1 MESFIINVWQQYLFR
16 QMRPIIITFFLLTIL
31 LNRVTGQITQEND
44 STKLRVTI
52 EKVDT
57 IKKGKEE
64 DGKVNA
70 LTENCDCSTSENQK
84 GIFDYLAGLLTP
96 TIALMALWIAREQ
109 WIVQRYK
116 AKFDLFERRM
126 KIYENIREVLV
137 HVLGD
142 GSLKSVNMAD
152 FYMHVRHSKFL
163 FDKKTRDYIEQI
175 EEKVIELYKSNV
187 FLYGDAR
194 LPVGDERTRVAE
206 NNSATVLWLAEQ
218 IKVFDDKFS
227 SFMEIN
233 RI

>member
-1 MESFIINVWQQYLFR
+1 M
-16 QMRPIIITFFLLTIL
+16 TALLTSI
-31 LNRVTGQITQEND
+31 TGQFAKAND
-44 STKLRVTI
+44 STKYKVTVDI
-52 EKVDT
+52 VDT
-57 IKKGKEE
+57 VKNDNGTKRIIETR
-64 DGKVNA
+64 
-70 LTENCDCSTSENQK
+70 TENCDCTKQENQK

-96 TIALMALWIAREQ
+96 IIALMALWIAREQ

-126 KIYENIREVLV
+126 KIYENIREVLG
-137 HVLGD
+137 HVLSD
-142 GSLKSVNMAD
+142 GSLKSVNMSD

-163 FDKKTRDYIEQI
+163 FDKKTRDYIAQI
-175 EEKVIELYKSNV
+175 DEKVMELHRNGI

-194 LPVGDERTRVAE
+194 LPVGDERTRLTE
-206 NNSATVLWLAEQ
+206 SNSATIRWLVDQ